1 MNEIVVYWIVLG
13 CLAFSAVH
21 SIVED
26 FILIRKSD
34 CAEKSNRLWCGLVND
49 ICVYG
54 IFISL
59 YATRYFVEIYEY
71 IYYGHHLRFVSE
83 FIFILIILLIWIA
96 ARIPSDLLNVITSP
110 KSMSTMTEKLKDM
123 LLQIPLV
130 LLFGGYII
138 LVAAGIIWALIPAV
152 FAVLAVIVIMLDNA
166 YKYRNI
172 ITVKLILWVSVV
184 SITLLGIGLIAYDL
198 TSGYI
203 FSAAMDIYPASYAA
217 NLLSLIFVALP
228 LIRIAEPFYK
238 KYEPQL
244 YIPMVKEDI
253 EALEAN
259 KREKKREGNKEEDN
273 NERQQ

>member
-13 CLAFSAVH
+13 CLAISAVY

-34 CAEKSNRLWCGLVND
+34 SAEKSNRLWCGLVND
-49 ICVYG
+49 ICIHG
-54 IFISL
+54 AFITL

-71 IYYGHHLRFVSE
+71 LYYGQRLHFMSE

-96 ARIPSDLLNVITSP
+96 TRIPSDLLNIITSP
-110 KSMSTMTEKLKDM
+110 KPMSTMKEKLKDM
-123 LLQIPLV
+123 LLQIPLI
-130 LLFGGYII
+130 LPFGGYIM
-138 LVAAGIIWALIPAV
+138 LVVAGPIWAMIPAV
-152 FAVLAVIVIMLDNA
+152 FAVLVVIVIMLDSA

-217 NLLSLIFVALP
+217 NLLSLIFVSLP
-228 LIRIAEPFYK
+228 LIRIAEPLYK

-259 KREKKREGNKEEDN
+259 KREKKEEDN
-273 NERQQ
+273 NEKQQ

>member
-1 MNEIVVYWIVLG
+1 MSEFVVYWIVLG
-13 CLAFSAVH
+13 CLAISAVY

-34 CAEKSNRLWCGLVND
+34 SAERSNRLWCELVND

-59 YATRYFVEIYEY
+59 YATRCFVEIYEY
-71 IYYGHHLRFVSE
+71 LYYGQHLHFMSE

-110 KSMSTMTEKLKDM
+110 KPMSTMKEKLKDM
-123 LLQIPLV
+123 LLQIPLA

-152 FAVLAVIVIMLDNA
+152 FAVLVVIGIMFDSA

-172 ITVKLILWVSVV
+172 ITVKLILWVSAV
-184 SITLLGIGLIAYDL
+184 SITLLGIGWIAYDL
-198 TSGYI
+198 TCGYI

-217 NLLSLIFVALP
+217 NLLSLIFVSLP
-228 LIRIAEPFYK
+228 LIRVAEPFYE
-238 KYEPQL
+238 KYETQL
-244 YIPMVKEDI
+244 YIPMGKEDI

-259 KREKKREGNKEEDN
+259 KREKKDRG
-273 NERQQ
+273 QQ